1 MKDFFLWVFFGY
13 IPKMFRRSSIDI
25 PLILHRYSIETMD
38 YVWSIY
44 GVCMEYLRWNNE
56 GFGSLN
62 VGNDDRLT
70 FALFA

>member
-1 MKDFFLWVFFGY
+1 MKEFSSGYFPDIFLRCSYV
-13 IPKMFRRSSIDI
+13 PPS
-25 PLILHRYSIETMD
+25 LVHRYSIETMD
-38 YVWSIY
+38 HRWSID
-44 GVCMEYLRWNNE
+44 GVSMEYLRWNSE